1 VKRKIL
7 LLLAATVIVLGVA
20 YTIQPDR
27 SIDYTYFQ
35 ARFSTTVRSSGFQT
49 VESASCSGDQ
59 VPLPLSIRWHPRRW
73 HSDSRGHVVSGFP
86 DSAERYKL
94 AVDGSPTFD
103 CFVRYLDGRA
113 TLIAIRAHT
122 AQEPI
127 ARTLLSKL
135 VREFPGLTITLTTND
150 A

>member
-1 VKRKIL
+1 MKRKIL
-7 LLLAATVIVLGVA
+7 LFLAATFILLGVA
-20 YTIQPDR
+20 YTIQSDR
-27 SIDYTYFQ
+27 TIDYADFQ
-35 ARFSTTVRSSGFQT
+35 PRFSTTVRSSGFQT

-59 VPLPLSIRWHPRRW
+59 VPLPLSIRCHPRRW
-73 HSDSRGHVVSGFP
+73 HSDSHGQVVNGFP
-86 DSAERYKL
+86 DSAELYKL

-103 CFVRYLDGRA
+103 CFVRYVDGRA
-113 TLIAIRAHT
+113 SVIAIRAHT
-122 AQEPI
+122 SQEPI

>member
-7 LLLAATVIVLGVA
+7 LLLAVTVIVFGLA
-20 YTIQPDR
+20 YAFQPDR
-27 SIDYTYFQ
+27 SIDYTSFQ
-35 ARFSTTVRSSGFQT
+35 SRFSTAVHSSGFQT

-73 HSDSRGHVVSGFP
+73 HSDSRVCLVIGFP
-86 DSAERYKL
+86 DSAERYKI

-113 TLIAIRAHT
+113 TLIAIRANS
-122 AQEPI
+122 AQETI
-127 ARTLLSKL
+127 ARTLRSALA
-135 VREFPGLTITLTTND
+135 REFPGLTITLTTND